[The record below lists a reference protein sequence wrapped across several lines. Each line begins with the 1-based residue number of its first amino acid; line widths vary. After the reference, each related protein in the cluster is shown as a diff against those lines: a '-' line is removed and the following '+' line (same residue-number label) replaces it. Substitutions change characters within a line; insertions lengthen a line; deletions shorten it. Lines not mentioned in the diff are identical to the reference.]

1 MRISTLQASASMIRN
16 INHYSVSLNKLTEKM
31 ALQKKVLVPS
41 DDPIAATRLVQLNR
55 EQSAIN
61 QYQSNI
67 TRLSGS
73 LGQQEAHMDS
83 ISKQLLAIRDKVLL
97 VSNGSL
103 GQDDVS
109 GYGSEL
115 DSMLESIVSTLNSKD
130 EEGRYLFSGTASGTK
145 PVEFDSVSGKF
156 VYQGN
161 TNTRDVTVAN
171 GINIDE
177 NINGGDLFFD
187 GNNDLLNDLNELVG
201 MMKDPNTDFNLPA
214 YKDALGT
221 MIDKV
226 DLSMKSVTGTIGEL
240 GNRQNQIA
248 LLDEAHID
256 VKTSNEM
263 VIKDLSELDYA
274 ESMIDLNSYLL
285 AMQATQG
292 TFVKISQL
300 SLFDAIR

>member
-83 ISKQLLAIRDKVLL
+83 ISKQLLAMRDKVVLAN
-97 VSNGSL
+97 NGSL

-109 GYGSEL
+109 GYGNEL
-115 DSMLESIVSTLNSKD
+115 ESMLQSIVSTLNSKD

-171 GINIDE
+171 GISINE
-177 NINGGDLFFD
+177 NVNGGDLFFD
-187 GNNDLLNDLNELVG
+187 GSNDLINDLNELVG
-201 MMKDPNTDFNLPA
+201 MMKDPNTDFNSPA
-214 YKDALGT
+214 YKDAIST

-226 DLSMKSVTGTIGEL
+226 DNSMKSVTGTIGDL
-240 GNRQNQIA
+240 GNRQNQIT

-274 ESMIDLNSYLL
+274 ESMIDLNGYLL

-292 TFVKISQL
+292 TFAKISQL